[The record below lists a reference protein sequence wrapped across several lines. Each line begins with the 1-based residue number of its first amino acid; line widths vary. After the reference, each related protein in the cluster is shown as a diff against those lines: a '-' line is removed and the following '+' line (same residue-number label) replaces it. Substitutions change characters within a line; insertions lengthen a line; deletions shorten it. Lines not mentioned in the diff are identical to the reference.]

1 MATVTAQR
9 TDTAETVTYPPQTGI
24 FKHISKAIP
33 YFRNPRHVLIL
44 KLDCLL
50 LTWTFIA
57 GIMKEMDQSATTQA
71 YVSGM
76 REALSLY
83 GNELVFFNT
92 YFSIG
97 YAIGLVPGQL
107 AQTRV
112 SWTILVPM
120 GHTNSKPGPSI
131 SVSTNL
137 RDHLGSLCHSVSLHA
152 PVWSFMVYLHR

>member
-1 MATVTAQR
+1 MATTSSDPQA
-9 TDTAETVTYPPQTGI
+9 DTATETVASHPPQTGI
-24 FKHISKAIP
+24 FKRISKAIP
-33 YFRNPRHVLIL
+33 YFRDTRHVLLL

-76 REALSLY
+76 REALRLY
-83 GNELVFFNT
+83 GNDLVEFNT

-112 SWTILVPM
+112 SSTTTIML
-120 GHTNSKPGPSI
+120 
-131 SVSTNL
+131 
-137 RDHLGSLCHSVSLHA
+137 
-152 PVWSFMVYLHR
+152 